1 MTARPEAL
9 LAGAATLDDDVEA
22 LREHGRPEQTGEP
35 GTSGGAHEP
44 GGRDC
49 HAVRPGPAGQGLDGD
64 DAVVPGEGPEGDDGL
79 QGDPDATRAQRRPQL
94 LDERVGG
101 GVPAVAGRGCH
112 REQLGRRQR
121 GRRHRAPQQRLRGL
135 ADVVRERHG
144 HGRRQRQHVLPGLQ
158 RLGEQGGEATADHE
172 AGLGIDALEEHAEPA
187 VPEPRDDVPGR
198 QPGAGPASERV
209 ECGLRGAA
217 ADGRRQLVEAL
228 QGDDEQA
235 HPAAD
240 HA

>member
-1 MTARPEAL
+1 MPSAGHSSSTSGSEAASPL
-9 LAGAATLDDDVEA
+9 LLVAGAIGSSSDADSAGAATARRSSV
-22 LREHGRPEQTGEP
+22 
-35 GTSGGAHEP
+35 SGASP
-44 GGRDC
+44 
-49 HAVRPGPAGQGLDGD
+49 
-64 DAVVPGEGPEGDDGL
+64 
-79 QGDPDATRAQRRPQL
+79 
-94 LDERVGG
+94 
-101 GVPAVAGRGCH
+101 
-112 REQLGRRQR
+112 
-121 GRRHRAPQQRLRGL
+121 
-135 ADVVRERHG
+135 DVVRERHG

-158 RLGEQGGEATADHE
+158 RLGEQGGEATAHHE
-172 AGLGIDALEEHAEPA
+172 AGLGVDALEEHAEPA

-198 QPGAGPASERV
+198 QPGAGAASERV